1 MQNDSGYFRT
11 VMRRTTTVAKV
22 LLVGLVVMLVS
33 AGTIFAASQGG
44 SQGNNTKG
52 VTIQVNPSS
61 RTVDRGDP
69 VNYSVSLTSTN
80 GFSGSVTPTVSGL
93 PASTTA
99 AFAPASVT
107 LASGKTATVTLTVA
121 TSATTPDGKADL
133 TIATAA
139 GASQAAGVVV
149 QLYVQSSKKTFS
161 ISGNLGEPL
170 TPGAKIALNLSFSN
184 PNNKSL
190 ALSSLSV
197 TIAGITRTRA
207 AVAAGLP
214 CTTADYAVTNYSG
227 AYPLTVPV
235 GSKSLQELN
244 QDSAQWPQIAML
256 DTALNQDGCKGATLQ
271 LSYSG
276 AGEGN

>member
-1 MQNDSGYFRT
+1 MQKDSGYFRT
-11 VMRRTTTVAKV
+11 AMRRTTTVAKV

-44 SQGNNTKG
+44 SQGNTTKG

-93 PASTTA
+93 PANTTA
-99 AFAPASVT
+99 AFTPAPVT

-139 GASQAAGVVV
+139 GASQAAAVVV
-149 QLYVQSSKKTFS
+149 QLFVQSSKKTFS
-161 ISGNLGEPL
+161 ISGNLGTPL
-170 TPGAKIALNLSFSN
+170 TPGAKIPLNLSFSN
-184 PNNKSL
+184 PNNKGL

-197 TIAGITRTRA
+197 SIAGITRTQA

-214 CTTADYAVTNYSG
+214 CTTADYVVTNYSG
-227 AYPLTVPV
+227 AYPLTVPA
-235 GSKSLQELN
+235 GSKTLQSLN
-244 QDSAQWPQIAML
+244 PDSAQWPQIAMQ

-271 LSYSG
+271 LAYSG

>member
-11 VMRRTTTVAKV
+11 LMRRTTTVAKV

-44 SQGNNTKG
+44 SQGNKTKG
-52 VTIQVNPSS
+52 VTIQVNPAS

-99 AFAPASVT
+99 SFAPASVT
-107 LASGKTATVTLTVA
+107 LTSGKTATVTLTVA

-133 TIATAA
+133 TIGTAA
-139 GASQAAGVVV
+139 GASQSDAVVV
-149 QLYVQSSKKTFS
+149 QLIVQSSNKTFS
-161 ISGNLGEPL
+161 ISGNLGTQL
-170 TPGAKIALNLSFSN
+170 TPGSTLPLNLSISN
-184 PNNKSL
+184 PNNKTL

-197 TIAGITRTRA
+197 AITAINRTPA

-214 CTTADYAVTNYSG
+214 CTAADYVVTNYSG
-227 AYPLTVPV
+227 PYPLSVPP
-235 GSKSLQELN
+235 GTRTLELLGVDW
-244 QDSAQWPQIAML
+244 QKWPRISML
-256 DTALNQDGCKGATLQ
+256 DTTLNQDGCKGATLQ
-271 LSYSG
+271 FAYSG
-276 AGEGN
+276 SGQGS